1 MDDLK
6 RYIGVGGAFRFKHI
20 AYAMSKKGCKI
31 SPNYLCE
38 LVKGS
43 KPLAKTRF
51 EVIQTLAD
59 LFYEGSIDTLIEKNN
74 LSNKKRS

>member
-1 MDDLK
+1 MEDLRK
-6 RYIGVGGAFRFKHI
+6 YIGVGGAFRYKHI
-20 AYAMSKKGCKI
+20 VYVMEKKGCKI
-31 SPNYLCE
+31 SRNYLCE

-59 LFYEGSIDTLIEKNN
+59 LFYNGSVDALIEKNN
-74 LSNKKRS
+74 LKQKRS

>member
-43 KPLAKTRF
+43 KPINKTRF

>member
-1 MDDLK
+1 MQDLRK
-6 RYIGVGGAFRFKHI
+6 YIGVGGAFRYKHI
-20 AYAMSKKGCKI
+20 VYAMEKKGCKI
-31 SPNYLCE
+31 SRNYLCE

-51 EVIQTLAD
+51 EVVQCLAD
-59 LFYEGSIDTLIEKNN
+59 LFYNGSIDTLLAKNN

>member
-1 MDDLK
+1 MKDLQ

-31 SPNYLCE
+31 SRNYLCE

-59 LFYEGSIDTLIEKNN
+59 LFYNGSVDALIEKNN
-74 LSNKKRS
+74 LQQKRS

>member
-1 MDDLK
+1 MKDLQ
-6 RYIGVGGAFRFKHI
+6 RYIGVGGAFRYKHI
-20 AYAMSKKGCKI
+20 QYVMEKKGCKI
-31 SPNYLCE
+31 SRNYLCE

-59 LFYEGSIDTLIEKNN
+59 LFYNGSIDTLLEKNN
-74 LSNKKRS
+74 LQQKRS

>member
-6 RYIGVGGAFRFKHI
+6 RYIGVGGAYRFKHI
-20 AYAMSKKGCKI
+20 AYVLNKKGCKI

-43 KPLAKTRF
+43 KPITKTRF
-51 EVIQTLAD
+51 EVIQCLAD
-59 LFYEGSIDTLIEKNN
+59 LFYNGSIDTLLAKNN
-74 LSNKKRS
+74 ISKQKRS

>member
-6 RYIGVGGAFRFKHI
+6 RYIGVGGAFRYKHI
-20 AYAMSKKGCKI
+20 QYAMEKKGCKI
-31 SPNYLCE
+31 SRNYLCE

-59 LFYEGSIDTLIEKNN
+59 LFYNGSVDALIEKNN
-74 LSNKKRS
+74 LKQKRS

>member
-20 AYAMSKKGCKI
+20 QYAMEKKGCKI
-31 SPNYLCE
+31 SRNYLCE

-59 LFYEGSIDTLIEKNN
+59 LFYNGSVDALIEKNN
-74 LSNKKRS
+74 LSKQKRS

>member
-1 MDDLK
+1 MEVLRK
-6 RYIGVGGAFRFKHI
+6 YIGVGGAFRYKHI
-20 AYAMSKKGCKI
+20 VYVMEKKGCKI
-31 SPNYLCE
+31 SRNYLCE

-59 LFYEGSIDTLIEKNN
+59 LFYNGSVDALIEKNN
-74 LSNKKRS
+74 LKQKRS

>member
-20 AYAMSKKGCKI
+20 AYVMEKKGCKI
-31 SPNYLCE
+31 SRNYLCE

-59 LFYEGSIDTLIEKNN
+59 LFYHGSIDELLAKNN
-74 LSNKKRS
+74 MSNKKRS